1 MFFDLVIP
9 FLGNNHRHTRFHQ
22 DKVYHRKKFGT
33 ISVSTR
39 EGIDLEKDVHGWQWK
54 QVSGVK
60 ESGRGKVFKSPT
72 VK

>member
-1 MFFDLVIP
+1 MSETICIPRDTDEDKILGSVNDSGVNEGSDLA
-9 FLGNNHRHTRFHQ
+9 
-22 DKVYHRKKFGT
+22 K
-33 ISVSTR
+33 
-39 EGIDLEKDVHGWQWK
+39 DLEKDVHGWQWK